1 MNAIETLDD
10 AYEALTNIMESL
22 VLSFEF
28 SRERR
33 RFTLVCDYPFKAPGA
48 QRSFVGFVFD
58 EVRDFTREEGNL
70 AKFRGFKENFYLR
83 SVTGGVVIESIKSTS
98 VEDGRHLDLWLGYN
112 FGGLQF
118 RYRSATAYRR
128 NALAKE
134 VRGDWLYRDMH
145 SQEAFDFYEP
155 FPNLMAS

>member
-1 MNAIETLDD
+1 MNTIETLDD
-10 AYEALTNIMESL
+10 PYEAVTNIMESL
-22 VLSFEF
+22 VLSFEL

-48 QRSFVGFVFD
+48 HRAFIGFVFD
-58 EVRDFTREEGNL
+58 EVRDFAREAGGMAEL
-70 AKFRGFKENFYLR
+70 RRFKEHFQARLLR
-83 SVTGGVVIESIKSTS
+83 MPIVIESIKSTS
-98 VEDGRHLDLWLGYN
+98 MADGRHLDLWLEYA

-118 RYRSATAYRR
+118 SYGSAAAYRR

-145 SQEAFDFYEP
+145 SQEEFDFYEP
-155 FPNLMAS
+155 FPDLMAS